1 MNELIS
7 RLVVNVVNVIDPIVS
22 VWIINANNVHR
33 WPSNID
39 GNWRIPISFVEEMKV
54 SPFYYIHIVLL
65 QEKLNEKTLM
75 IMRP

>member
-1 MNELIS
+1 MLMFTGGLLTLMAIGGF
-7 RLVVNVVNVIDPIVS
+7 P
-22 VWIINANNVHR
+22 
-33 WPSNID
+33 
-39 GNWRIPISFVEEMKV
+39 SFVEEMKV